1 MPNWNDIL
9 KEIVDYQKKNA
20 KDPNLARQA
29 VDVVRRK
36 YLAQLNQHT
45 TRNVIAYYSGF
56 LSKPEV
62 SGLGIND
69 EDKNGFMMAIHK
81 MDRSKGLDLIL
92 HSPGG
97 NIAATQSIVNYL
109 HKMFDNNIRAII
121 PQIAMSAGTMI
132 ACSCN
137 SILMSKHSNIGPIDP
152 QLREV
157 PCYGVIQEFRRAY
170 REIKKDTTKTLLW
183 QPIIGQY
190 RPTFLSQCENA
201 IKGSNAF
208 VREQLAEVMFNG
220 ESDAVQKARKIVK
233 RLTDYRG
240 NKTHERHIHYEEC
253 VDMELNV
260 KCIEDDDTLQDLV
273 LSVHHCYM
281 HSLMNTGAYKMIEN
295 HFGTAFVK
303 QIRPQIVQQR
313 IPMQQPAQMSGLS

>member
-97 NIAATQSIVNYL
+97 NIAAIQSIVNYL

-132 ACSCN
+132 ACACREN
-137 SILMSKHSNIGPIDP
+137 REMSKS
-152 QLREV
+152 LR
-157 PCYGVIQEFRRAY
+157 RR
-170 REIKKDTTKTLLW
+170 
-183 QPIIGQY
+183 
-190 RPTFLSQCENA
+190 
-201 IKGSNAF
+201 
-208 VREQLAEVMFNG
+208 
-220 ESDAVQKARKIVK
+220 
-233 RLTDYRG
+233 
-240 NKTHERHIHYEEC
+240 
-253 VDMELNV
+253 
-260 KCIEDDDTLQDLV
+260 
-273 LSVHHCYM
+273 
-281 HSLMNTGAYKMIEN
+281 
-295 HFGTAFVK
+295 
-303 QIRPQIVQQR
+303 
-313 IPMQQPAQMSGLS
+313 